1 MVFISVGSRQFL
13 ILSQVIQ
20 IILFAS
26 KVLKIDLKIVILL
39 IIPRFTY
46 NPLQTPYLIFDQQY
60 YLLTKC
66 WLKFWNELWY
76 EKILL
81 KDFQNVRAFRAF
93 SIDHHMQKKVF
104 WLFYTYGF
112 CISLMNISPKEQCR
126 NSQNFLRQICKIFVT
141 FRCF

>member
-26 KVLKIDLKIVILL
+26 KVVKMDLKIVILL

-66 WLKFWNELWY
+66 
-76 EKILL
+76 
-81 KDFQNVRAFRAF
+81 
-93 SIDHHMQKKVF
+93 
-104 WLFYTYGF
+104 
-112 CISLMNISPKEQCR
+112 
-126 NSQNFLRQICKIFVT
+126 
-141 FRCF
+141 